1 MPSPV
6 RELVGVYAA
15 DGTVW
20 GELSYWVGAR
30 LGRAHCALC
39 DITHGTFREKDEW
52 RACRADLPIPFQA
65 VHRDD
70 MPDDVASAVGELPAV
85 VGRTDDGVILVLGP
99 AALAACDGAPRALVD
114 AIESALARTP

>member
-52 RACRADLPIPFQA
+52 RACRADLPVSFQA
-65 VHRDD
+65 VHRDE
-70 MPDDVASAVGELPAV
+70 MPADVASAVGELPAV

-99 AALAACDGAPRALVD
+99 AALAACEGDPRALVG
-114 AIESALARTP
+114 AIEGALARTP

>member
-52 RACRADLPIPFQA
+52 RSCRADLAVPFQA
-65 VHRDD
+65 VHRDE
-70 MPDDVASAVGELPAV
+70 MPADVASAVGELPAV

-99 AALAACDGAPRALVD
+99 AALAACDGDPLALVG
-114 AIESALARTP
+114 AIEGALAGTP